1 MNRARAALTV
11 AVASLAA
18 GVVSLTALPATAQ
31 EVDLSKYPQQPVR
44 IVVTSSAGA
53 SADALA
59 RTVGRELGKI
69 WGKDPVIENVAGSN
83 GNIGLE
89 QVANSK
95 PDGLTIAVG
104 GDKVPLNAI
113 FYGPELK
120 TDLIKDLSTV
130 TKAVANPQIL
140 VVRPTLGAKNLDE
153 YLKLAKEKD
162 GTLTVGTPSNGGAHH
177 IGHELLGQR
186 TGTKYTFVSY
196 KGGAPAVTDLL
207 GGHID
212 AVIITLAAVT
222 EHVRAGRLVA
232 IGVSTAKRSS
242 ALPDVPTFQ
251 EQSIKDFDVET
262 WQGFFVTA
270 KTPRPLVEKINKDF
284 VKALNAPEVKNF
296 LEGQGFVVVASTAE
310 EGDAA
315 VRHDFESYGKVIKA
329 ANIKLD

>member
-1 MNRARAALTV
+1 MNGVFSLLAGAALALTL
-11 AVASLAA
+11 APASAD
-18 GVVSLTALPATAQ
+18 
-31 EVDLSKYPQQPVR
+31 EVDVSKYPQAQVR

-53 SADALA
+53 SADALS
-59 RTVGRELGKI
+59 RTVARELGKI
-69 WGKDPVIENVAGSN
+69 WGKDPIVENVAGSN

-89 QVANSK
+89 QVAQGK
-95 PDGLTIAVG
+95 PDGLSIVVG

-113 FYGPELK
+113 FFGPELK
-120 TDLIKDLSTV
+120 SDLIKDLSTV
-130 TKAVANPQIL
+130 TKAVSNPQIL
-140 VVRPTLGAKNLDE
+140 VVRPSLGVKNLDE
-153 YLKLAKEKD
+153 YLKLAREKQ

-177 IGHELLGQR
+177 IGHELLGQL
-186 TGTKYTFVSY
+186 TGTKYTFIPY

-232 IGVSTAKRSS
+232 IGVSTAKRSP

-251 EQSIKDFDVET
+251 EQGIKDFDIET
-262 WQGFFVTA
+262 WQGFFVSA
-270 KTPRPLVEKINKDF
+270 KTPRPLVEKINRDF
-284 VKALNAPEVKNF
+284 VAALNAPEVKSF
-296 LEGQGFVVVASTAE
+296 LEGQGFSVVASSAE

-315 VRHDFESYGKVIKA
+315 VRSDFERYSRVIKA

>member
-1 MNRARAALTV
+1 MNRVLSLLAGAALALAFAPPG
-11 AVASLAA
+11 AVA
-18 GVVSLTALPATAQ
+18 Q
-31 EVDLSKYPQQPVR
+31 EADVAKYPSRPVR

-59 RTVGRELGKI
+59 RTTARELGKI
-69 WGKDPVIENVAGSN
+69 WGVEPIVENVAGSN

-89 QVANSK
+89 EVANSK

-140 VVRPTLGAKNLDE
+140 VVRPTLGVKNLDE
-153 YLKLAKEKD
+153 YLALARKKNGE
-162 GTLTVGTPSNGGAHH
+162 LTVGTPSNGGAHH
-177 IGHELLGQR
+177 IGHELLGQL
-186 TGTKYTFVSY
+186 TGTKYTFIPY

-232 IGVSTAKRSS
+232 VGVSTAKRSP

-251 EQSIKDFDVET
+251 EQGIKDFDVET
-262 WQGFFVTA
+262 WQGFFVSA
-270 KTPRPLVEKINKDF
+270 KTPRPLVEKINRDF
-284 VKALNAPEVKNF
+284 VKALTAPEVKNF
-296 LEGQGFVVVASTAE
+296 LEGQGFSVVASSAE

-315 VRHDFESYGKVIKA
+315 VRSDFERYGRVIKA

>member
-1 MNRARAALTV
+1 MNGVFSLVATAAFAALTL
-11 AVASLAA
+11 APASAE
-18 GVVSLTALPATAQ
+18 
-31 EVDLSKYPQQPVR
+31 EVDVSKYPERQVR

-53 SADALA
+53 SADALT
-59 RTVGRELGKI
+59 RTVARELGRI
-69 WGKDPVIENVAGSN
+69 WGKDPIVENVAGSN

-89 QVANSK
+89 QIAQGK
-95 PDGLTIAVG
+95 PDGLSIVVG

-113 FYGPELK
+113 FFGPELK

-140 VVRPTLGAKNLDE
+140 VVRPTLGVKNLDE
-153 YLKLAKEKD
+153 YLKLAREKN

-177 IGHELLGQR
+177 IGHELLGQL
-186 TGTKYTFVSY
+186 TGTKYTFIPY

-232 IGVSTAKRSS
+232 IGVSTAKRSA

-251 EQSIKDFDVET
+251 EQGIKDFDIET
-262 WQGFFVTA
+262 WQGFFVSA

-284 VKALNAPEVKNF
+284 VTALNAPEVKNF
-296 LEGQGFVVVASTAE
+296 LEGQGFSVVASSAE

-315 VRHDFESYGKVIKA
+315 VRSDFENYSRVIKA

>member
-1 MNRARAALTV
+1 MNGAI
-11 AVASLAA
+11 SL
-18 GVVSLTALPATAQ
+18 LATAAFALSLVPASAD
-31 EVDLSKYPQQPVR
+31 EVDVSKYPERQVR

-53 SADALA
+53 SADALT
-59 RTVGRELGKI
+59 RTVARELGKI
-69 WGKDPVIENVAGSN
+69 WGKDPIVENVAGSN

-89 QVANSK
+89 QIAQGK
-95 PDGLTIAVG
+95 PDGLSIVVG

-113 FYGPELK
+113 FFGPELK
-120 TDLIKDLSTV
+120 TDLIKDLSTI
-130 TKAVANPQIL
+130 TKAVSNPQIL
-140 VVRPTLGAKNLDE
+140 VVRPTLGVKNLDE
-153 YLKLAKEKD
+153 YLKLAREKN

-177 IGHELLGQR
+177 IGHELLGQL
-186 TGTKYTFVSY
+186 TGTKYTFIPY

-222 EHVRAGRLVA
+222 EHVRAGRLVP
-232 IGVSTAKRSS
+232 IGVSTAQRSA

-251 EQSIKDFDVET
+251 EQGIKDFDIET
-262 WQGFFVTA
+262 WQGFFVSA

-284 VKALNAPEVKNF
+284 VAALNAPDVKNF
-296 LEGQGFVVVASTAE
+296 LEGQGFSVVASSAA

-315 VRHDFESYGKVIKA
+315 VRSDYESYSRVIKA

>member
-1 MNRARAALTV
+1 MNGVISLLATAAFALSLV
-11 AVASLAA
+11 PAS
-18 GVVSLTALPATAQ
+18 AQ
-31 EVDLSKYPQQPVR
+31 EVDVSKYPEHQVR

-53 SADALA
+53 SADALT
-59 RTVGRELGKI
+59 RTVARELGKI
-69 WGKDPVIENVAGSN
+69 WGKDPIVENIAGSN

-89 QVANSK
+89 QIAQGK
-95 PDGLTIAVG
+95 PDGLSIVVG

-113 FYGPELK
+113 FFGPELK

-140 VVRPTLGAKNLDE
+140 VVRPTLGVKNLDE
-153 YLKLAKEKD
+153 YLKLAREKN

-177 IGHELLGQR
+177 IGHELLGQL
-186 TGTKYTFVSY
+186 TGTKYTFIPY

-222 EHVRAGRLVA
+222 EHVRAGRLVP
-232 IGVSTAKRSS
+232 IGVSTAKRSA

-251 EQSIKDFDVET
+251 EQGIKDFDIET
-262 WQGFFVTA
+262 WQGFFVSA

-284 VKALNAPEVKNF
+284 VAALNAPDVKNF
-296 LEGQGFVVVASTAE
+296 LEGQGFSVVASSAE

-315 VRHDFESYGKVIKA
+315 VRSDFENYSRVIKA